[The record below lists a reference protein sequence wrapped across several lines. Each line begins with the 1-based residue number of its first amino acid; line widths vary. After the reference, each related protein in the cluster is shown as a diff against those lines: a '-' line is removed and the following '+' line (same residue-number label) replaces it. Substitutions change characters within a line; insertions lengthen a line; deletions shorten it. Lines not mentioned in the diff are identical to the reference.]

1 MTAVLVWVLRVL
13 VALALL
19 GAALWGAG
27 VLWYAVPLAAWG
39 LPGWL
44 APLLLGLLGLFA
56 LLAVFAVLFRR
67 GIGPALP
74 LAAALAA
81 LFVWWASLDPSNDR
95 VWQRDVAALP
105 YAEIAGDRVTL
116 HNLRNFTYRT
126 EQDYTPHWETRSYDL
141 AKLDSLDLIA
151 VYWMGDDIAHIMLSF
166 GFGEDKGEGDYLTVS
181 IETRKEEGEAYSTL
195 AGFFRQY
202 ELYYVVADER
212 DLIDLRTTYR
222 APPED
227 VYLYRVQARD
237 EAAGKAKIRALFL
250 DYLAEINA
258 LKDEAQWYNTL
269 TTNCTTN
276 VVTHVH
282 AIGGSLPLNWEV
294 LLSGHFPKLVYD
306 HGGLD
311 RSLPY
316 DALRADSLVNDR
328 ARAASGSPDFSAR
341 IREGLPGME

>member
-1 MTAVLVWVLRVL
+1 MKSFLVWVLRVL

-19 GAALWGAG
+19 GVALWGAG
-27 VLWYAVPLAAWG
+27 ILWYAVPWGAWG
-39 LPGWL
+39 LPGWAPALFL
-44 APLLLGLLGLFA
+44 ALLGLFA

-67 GIGPALP
+67 GILPVVP
-74 LAAALAA
+74 LALALAA
-81 LFVWWASLDPSNDR
+81 LFIYWAAMQPSNDR
-95 VWQRDVAALP
+95 VWQRDVAELP
-105 YAEIAGDRVTL
+105 YAEIDGDKVTI

-126 EQDYTPHWETRSYDL
+126 EQDYTPNWETRAYDL
-141 AKLDSLDLIA
+141 DKLDSLDLIA
-151 VYWMGDDIAHIMLSF
+151 VYWMGDDIAHIMVSF
-166 GFGEDKGEGDYLTVS
+166 GFAGDHVTVS

-212 DLIDLRTTYR
+212 DLIDLRTSYR
-222 APPED
+222 EPPED
-227 VYLYRVQARD
+227 VYLYRVQARNAD
-237 EAAGKAKIRALFL
+237 AKAKLRAFFL
-250 DYLAEINA
+250 DYLAQINA
-258 LKDEAQWYNTL
+258 LKEQPAWYNTF

-282 AIGGSLPLNWEV
+282 AVGGTLPLNWEV
-294 LLSGHFPKLVYD
+294 LLSGHFPKLIYE

-311 RSLPY
+311 QSLPY
-316 DALRADSLVNDR
+316 EELRAASLVNEN